1 MKLRLTAMILLSL
14 CLSQAFADE
23 GMWLLG
29 NLRKNKQAERVMKEL
44 GLQMPVN
51 KLYNPKKP
59 ALANAVVSFGG
70 FCSGVVVSE
79 DGLVF
84 TNHHCGF
91 SSIQQHSSV
100 EHDYLKDG
108 FVARNLGEE
117 LPNPELYVR
126 FLLRTEDVTKRVL
139 SATKHAHTE
148 SERRVVVDSVMNVI
162 GMEVSEKDSTL
173 TGIVDAYYAG
183 NEFWLSVYRDYNDV
197 RLVFAP
203 PSSVGKFGWDT
214 DNWMW
219 PRHTGDFSVFRI
231 YANKQNGPAD
241 YSPENVPYH
250 PEYVAPIS
258 LDGYKEGSFCMTLG
272 YPGSTERYLS
282 SYGIEEMMN
291 GINQAMID
299 VRGVKQAI
307 WKREMDRH
315 PDIRIKYAS
324 KYDES
329 SNYWKNSIGM
339 NKAIRHLKVL
349 EKKRAAEAALRDWIQ
364 SHPEEREKLIRLF
377 RIKYASKY
385 DESSNY
391 WKNSIGMNKAIRH
404 LKVLEKKRA
413 AEAALRDW
421 IQSHPEEREKLI
433 RLFSSLELNYN
444 NRRETNR
451 ALAYFGESF
460 INGPELVQLALE
472 ILNFDFEAEEK
483 LVVTRMKKLLEKY
496 DNLNLSIDKEVFAA
510 MLKEYRS
517 KVDKKYLPAMYLQI
531 DTLYNG
537 NVQTYVDSLYATSQ
551 ITSPKGLKRFL
562 ERDTTYNLIE
572 DPAISLSLD
581 LIVKYYEMNQ
591 SVSEASEQIE
601 QDERLFNA
609 AMRRMYA
616 DRNFYPD
623 ANSTMRL
630 SFGTVCGYSPFDGA
644 TFSYYTTVK
653 GIFEKVKEHAGDID
667 FAVQPDLL
675 ALLSSGDFGRYA
687 DEKGDMNVCFI
698 SNNDITGGNSGSA
711 MFNAKGELL
720 GLAFD
725 GNWEAMSSD
734 IVFEPDLQR
743 CIGVDVRY
751 MLFIMEK
758 YGKAANLIEEL
769 KLTR

>member
-1 MKLRLTAMILLSL
+1 MKLRLTAVIFLSIY
-14 CLSQAFADE
+14 LSNAFADE

-29 NLRKNKQAERVMKEL
+29 NLHKNKETNQLMKEL
-44 GLQMPVN
+44 GLKMPVN
-51 KLYNPKKP
+51 KIYDPKKP
-59 ALANAVVSFGG
+59 CLADAVVSFGG

-91 SSIQQHSSV
+91 GSIQQHSSV

-108 FVARNLGEE
+108 FVARSLKEE
-117 LPNPELYVR
+117 LPNPELFVR
-126 FLLRTEDVTKRVL
+126 FLLRTEDVTKRVI
-139 SATKHAHTE
+139 SATRHAKTE
-148 SERRVVVDSVMNVI
+148 TERRVAVDSIMNVI

-173 TGIVDAYYAG
+173 TGIVDTYYAG

-231 YANKQNGPAD
+231 YSNKQNGPTD

-250 PEYVAPIS
+250 PSYVAPIS

-299 VRGVKQAI
+299 VRGAKQAV
-307 WKREMDRH
+307 WKREMDKR

-329 SNYWKNSIGM
+329 SNYWKNSIGT
-339 NKAIRHLKVL
+339 NKAIKQLKVL
-349 EKKRAAEAALRDWIQ
+349 EKKRVAEAALREWIQ
-364 SHPEEREKLIRLF
+364 SHPEEREKLL
-377 RIKYASKY
+377 
-385 DESSNY
+385 
-391 WKNSIGMNKAIRH
+391 
-404 LKVLEKKRA
+404 
-413 AEAALRDW
+413 
-421 IQSHPEEREKLI
+421 

-444 NRRETNR
+444 NRRETNH

-496 DNLNLSIDKEVFAA
+496 DNLDLSIDKEVFAS
-510 MLKEYRS
+510 MLKEYQS
-517 KVDKKYLPAMYLQI
+517 KVDKKYLPAMYAKI
-531 DTLYNG
+531 DTTYHG
-537 NVQTYVDSLYATSQ
+537 NIQAYVDTLYATSH
-551 ITSPKGLKRFL
+551 ITSPSGLKRFL
-562 ERDTTYNLIE
+562 ERDTTYNLID

-591 SVSEASEQIE
+591 SISEASEQIE
-601 QDERLFNA
+601 RGERKFNA

-616 DRNFYPD
+616 DHNFYPD

-630 SFGTVCGYSPFDGA
+630 SFGTVGGYSPFDGA
-644 TFSYYTTVK
+644 VYDYYTTVK
-653 GIFEKVKEHAGDID
+653 GIFQKVKEHAGDVD
-667 FAVQPDLL
+667 FAVQPELL
-675 ALLSSGDFGRYA
+675 TLLSSGDFGQYA
-687 DEKGDMNVCFI
+687 NKEGDMSVCFI

-711 MFNAKGELL
+711 MFNDKGELL

-743 CIGVDVRY
+743 CIGVDSRY
-751 MLFIMEK
+751 VLFMMEK
-758 YGKAANLIEEL
+758 YGKAGNLVQEL
-769 KLTR
+769 KVVR

>member
-1 MKLRLTAMILLSL
+1 MKFRLTVLIVFSL
-14 CLSQAFADE
+14 CLSNVFADE

-29 NLRKNKQAERVMKEL
+29 NLRKNKQTDRVMKEL

-51 KLYNPKKP
+51 KIYNPKKP
-59 ALANAVVSFGG
+59 SLSDAVVSFGG

-108 FVARNLGEE
+108 FFARSLDEE

-139 SATKHAHTE
+139 SAARYAKTE
-148 SERRVVVDSVMNVI
+148 TERRVAVDSIMNVI
-162 GMEVSEKDSTL
+162 GLEVSEKDSTL

-231 YANKQNGPAD
+231 YANTKNGPAD
-241 YSPENVPYH
+241 YSPDNVPYH

-299 VRGVKQAI
+299 VRGVKQAV
-307 WKREMDRH
+307 WKREMDRR

-329 SNYWKNSIGM
+329 SNYWKNSIGT
-339 NKAIRHLKVL
+339 NKAIK
-349 EKKRAAEAALRDWIQ
+349 
-364 SHPEEREKLIRLF
+364 
-377 RIKYASKY
+377 
-385 DESSNY
+385 
-391 WKNSIGMNKAIRH
+391 H

-433 RLFSSLELNYN
+433 RLFSSLELSYS

-460 INGPELVQLALE
+460 INGPELVQFALE

-483 LVVTRMKKLLEKY
+483 LVITRMKKLLEKY
-496 DNLNLSIDKEVFAA
+496 DNLDLSIDKEVFAA
-510 MLKEYRS
+510 MLKEYQL
-517 KVDKKYLPAMYLQI
+517 KVDKKYLPAMYEKI

-537 NVQTYVDSLYATSQ
+537 NIQAYVDSLYATSN

-572 DPAISLSLD
+572 DPAVSLSLD

-591 SVSEASEQIE
+591 SISEASEQIE
-601 QDERLFNA
+601 QGERLFNA

-630 SFGTVCGYSPFDGA
+630 SFGTVGGYTPFDGA
-644 TFSYYTTVK
+644 TYDYYTTVK
-653 GIFEKVKEHAGDID
+653 GIFEKVNEHAGDID
-667 FAVQPDLL
+667 FAVQPELL
-675 ALLSSGDFGRYA
+675 SLLSSGDFGRYA
-687 DEKGDMNVCFI
+687 NAQGDMNVCFI
-698 SNNDITGGNSGSA
+698 SDNVFSSFVVLSTTFTVSGLKPFFSIIST
-711 MFNAKGELL
+711 K
-720 GLAFD
+720 
-725 GNWEAMSSD
+725 SS
-734 IVFEPDLQR
+734 
-743 CIGVDVRY
+743 
-751 MLFIMEK
+751 
-758 YGKAANLIEEL
+758 
-769 KLTR
+769 